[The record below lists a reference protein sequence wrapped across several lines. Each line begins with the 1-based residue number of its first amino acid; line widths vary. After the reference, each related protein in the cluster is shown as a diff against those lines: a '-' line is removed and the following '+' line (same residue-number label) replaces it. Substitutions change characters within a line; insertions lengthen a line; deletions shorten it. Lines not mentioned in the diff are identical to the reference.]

1 MQKKEMAGLMVIAA
15 GCLWGVIGLFSRKL
29 SAVGFDAVQI
39 TALRSLVTAAG
50 LFLLLFCKD
59 RKLCR
64 IDLERPMDV
73 LRHRHLQHCRIQH
86 LLLCDHQHHHIVR
99 GSYPPLYSAFFRYGI
114 VCGAVS

>member
-39 TALRSLVTAAG
+39 TALRSLVTGSRTVFIA
-50 LFLLLFCKD
+50 LLQRPETLPCG
-59 RKLCR
+59 
-64 IDLERPMDV
+64 LERLVDV
-73 LRHRHLQHCRIQH
+73 LRHRHLQHCRIQY

-99 GSYPPLYSAFFRYGI
+99 GGNPPLYSALFRYGA
-114 VCGAVS
+114 VGGAVS